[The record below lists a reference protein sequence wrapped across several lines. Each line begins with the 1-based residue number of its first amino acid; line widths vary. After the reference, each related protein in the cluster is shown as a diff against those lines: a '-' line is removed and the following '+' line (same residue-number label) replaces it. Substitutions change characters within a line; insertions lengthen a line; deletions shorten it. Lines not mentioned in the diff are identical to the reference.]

1 MMSNPSAAIL
11 VIGDEILSGRTRDSN
26 LHYLSCE
33 LTKIGINLQEA
44 RIIPDNATEIIN
56 AVKWLSSK
64 YSYLFT
70 SGGIGPTHDDIT
82 ADCIAAAF
90 ETEIDIREDAFKL
103 LESYYFTQ
111 NIEFNNSRQRM
122 ARIPNGA
129 LLIDNPISVAPGF
142 QLKNVFVMAGVP
154 KIFQSMVQSVIPSLV
169 GGKTLL
175 SKSVQIP
182 RGEGEIA
189 ATLKKIASDHENV
202 SIGSYP
208 YNDRGKFGTNIVVRG
223 VDKNELKEIAEVL
236 KSTLL

>member
-1 MMSNPSAAIL
+1 
-11 VIGDEILSGRTRDSN
+11 
-26 LHYLSCE
+26 
-33 LTKIGINLQEA
+33 
-44 RIIPDNATEIIN
+44 
-56 AVKWLSSK
+56 
-64 YSYLFT
+64 
-70 SGGIGPTHDDIT
+70 
-82 ADCIAAAF
+82 
-90 ETEIDIREDAFKL
+90 
-103 LESYYFTQ
+103 
-111 NIEFNNSRQRM
+111 M

-169 GGKTLL
+169 SGKPLL
-175 SKSVQIP
+175 SKSVRIP

-189 ATLKKIASDHENV
+189 AALKKIAADHENV

-208 YNDRGKFGTNIVVRG
+208 YNDRGNFGTNIVVRG

>member
-1 MMSNPSAAIL
+1 MSNPSAAIL

-44 RIIPDNATEIIN
+44 RLIPDNAAEIIN
-56 AVKWLSSK
+56 AVKCLSSK
-64 YSYLFT
+64 YNYLFT

-82 ADCIAAAF
+82 ADCVAAAL
-90 ETEIDIREDAFKL
+90 ETEINIREDAFKL
-103 LESYYFTQ
+103 LEVYYSTQ
-111 NIEFNNSRQRM
+111 NIEFNKSRQRM

-129 LLIDNPISVAPGF
+129 KLIDNPVSVAPGF

-154 KIFQSMVQSVIPSLV
+154 NIFQSMVQSVIPSLLC
-169 GGKTLL
+169 GKPLL
-175 SKSVQIP
+175 SKSVRIP

-189 ATLKKIASDHENV
+189 TALKKIASDHENV

-208 YNDRGKFGTNIVVRG
+208 YNDEGKFGTNIVVRG
-223 VDKNELKEIAEVL
+223 ADKNELKNIAEKL

>member
-1 MMSNPSAAIL
+1 
-11 VIGDEILSGRTRDSN
+11 
-26 LHYLSCE
+26 
-33 LTKIGINLQEA
+33 
-44 RIIPDNATEIIN
+44 
-56 AVKWLSSK
+56 
-64 YSYLFT
+64 
-70 SGGIGPTHDDIT
+70 
-82 ADCIAAAF
+82 
-90 ETEIDIREDAFKL
+90 
-103 LESYYFTQ
+103 
-111 NIEFNNSRQRM
+111 M

-142 QLKNVFVMAGVP
+142 KLKNVFVMAGVP

-169 GGKTLL
+169 NGKPLL
-175 SKSVQIP
+175 SKSVRIP

-189 ATLKKIASDHENV
+189 AALKKIASDHKNV